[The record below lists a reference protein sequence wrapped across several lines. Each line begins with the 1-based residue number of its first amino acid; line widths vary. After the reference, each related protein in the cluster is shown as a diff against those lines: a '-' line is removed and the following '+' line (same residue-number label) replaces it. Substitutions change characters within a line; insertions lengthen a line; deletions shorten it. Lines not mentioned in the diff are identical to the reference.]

1 MEYNAKAWPRPQMGR
16 YDHRDN
22 YYNIL
27 FNSYQWRTEEFYYSH
42 KRNKTKRPAFS
53 ILLYLLC
60 GEGLSTLLRKVE
72 ETQSLKG
79 VLSSRQ
85 GVCISHLLF
94 VDDSVLFCQATV
106 EKCQRLLAILSKYEV
121 ASGQAINRQKTT
133 LFFNKNTEQEVRN
146 DIQQILGALVM
157 SECEKYLGLPM
168 PSGKSK
174 VGTFKKLQEK
184 ITKRVL
190 GWKEKFISKAGREI
204 LIKTVAQA
212 IPTYSMSL
220 FKLPRSICDGI
231 NSMVTRYWWGQNQEK
246 RKIHWINWSK
256 LCTSKK
262 KGEWVLGTFMLLTL
276 QCSPSKHGPNS

>member
-1 MEYNAKAWPRPQMGR
+1 M
-16 YDHRDN
+16 
-22 YYNIL
+22 
-27 FNSYQWRTEEFYYSH
+27 
-42 KRNKTKRPAFS
+42 
-53 ILLYLLC
+53 
-60 GEGLSTLLRKVE
+60 
-72 ETQSLKG
+72 
-79 VLSSRQ
+79 LSSRQ

-94 VDDSVLFCQATV
+94 ADDSVLFCQAIV

-157 SECEKYLGLPM
+157 SECEKYLSLPM
-168 PSGKSK
+168 LSGKLK
-174 VGTFKKLQEK
+174 VGTFKELQEK

-190 GWKEKFISKAGREI
+190 GWKEKFISKAGQEI
-204 LIKTVAQA
+204 LIKTVSQA

-231 NSMVTRYWWGQNQEK
+231 NSMVTRYWWGQNQEE